1 MLYMG
6 CLAGCCA
13 GREHCVKVQLPS
25 SYPEAAPL
33 VTAQLPEQTALP
45 PWQPGSSNL
54 QGIIEQYEAAIAS
67 LQDLWTCLEDLD
79 KQVAL

>member
-1 MLYMG
+1 MI
-6 CLAGCCA
+6 
-13 GREHCVKVQLPS
+13 
-25 SYPEAAPL
+25 
-33 VTAQLPEQTALP
+33 TAQLPEQTAMP

-54 QGIIEQYEAAIAS
+54 QEIIAQHEATIAS